1 MTLRNTTTVGRFLW
15 LIPLS
20 GTHCSKTFEIRNVL
34 RTLYTRSVAAENI
47 LLSVGTSM
55 SIAFAVFRRMR
66 DINFLFT
73 LDLIH
78 RIAYAVT

>member
-1 MTLRNTTTVGRFLW
+1 
-15 LIPLS
+15 
-20 GTHCSKTFEIRNVL
+20 
-34 RTLYTRSVAAENI
+34 
-47 LLSVGTSM
+47 M